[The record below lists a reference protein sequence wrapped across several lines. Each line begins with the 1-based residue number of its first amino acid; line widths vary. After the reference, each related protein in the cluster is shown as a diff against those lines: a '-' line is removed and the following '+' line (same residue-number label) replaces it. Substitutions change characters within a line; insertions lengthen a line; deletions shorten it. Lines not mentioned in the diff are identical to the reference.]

1 MTEIKKAGADLPVGF
16 CTKCKS
22 NHCTNPLLHK
32 GSWKL
37 VDPKNLPEAK
47 QLAKT
52 SPDEPKNGPAQHSER
67 MSAKNKR

>member
-1 MTEIKKAGADLPVGF
+1 MTDIKKAGSDLPVGF

-37 VDPKNLPEAK
+37 MDPKNLPEAK
-47 QLAKT
+47 QLAKN
-52 SPDEPKNGPAQHSER
+52 SPDEPKNGPTRHSNPAR
-67 MSAKNKR
+67 P